1 MEQQPQN
8 VAATNSGWSLK
19 DLLRITGAAFMLSA
33 ILYVWAFVAQ
43 FLLPVPSFAS
53 AEGALQFIASY
64 RSSFVLSYV
73 LFTAANSLS
82 IVGALGIYAV
92 TRVLDRSYAMLGGGM
107 LIIGLVAQLMSNTA
121 PALITLSDGYSAAAN
136 AVDQQAF
143 ATAALAV
150 SAANNPLIASAFI
163 GVGVI
168 FLSLAMTAGVFGRG
182 LAYLGLV
189 VGVLNIVRAL
199 PFLAGYSFL
208 TGVIFVS
215 VSSVWIF
222 GVGRRVYKQA

>member
-1 MEQQPQN
+1 MEQPPQS

-19 DLLRITGAAFMLSA
+19 DLFRIAGASFMLSGV
-33 ILYVWAFVAQ
+33 LYVWAFVAQ

-53 AEGALQFIASY
+53 AEGVLQFIASY
-64 RSSFVLSYV
+64 RSYFVLSYA

-82 IVGALGIYAV
+82 IVGVLGIYAV
-92 TRVLDRSYAMLGGGM
+92 TRMLDRSYAMLGAGT
-107 LIIGLVAQLMSNTA
+107 LIVGLVAQLLSNTA
-121 PALITLSDGYSAAAN
+121 PALITLSDGFSTAATGA
-136 AVDQQAF
+136 DQQAF

-150 SAANNPLIASAFI
+150 SATNNPLIASAFI

-168 FLSLAMTAGVFGRG
+168 FLSLAMMAGVFGRG

-189 VGVLNIVRAL
+189 VGALNIVRAL
-199 PFLAGYSFL
+199 PYFAGYPFL
-208 TGVIFVS
+208 TGIIFVT

-222 GVGRRVYKQA
+222 GVGRRVYKVA